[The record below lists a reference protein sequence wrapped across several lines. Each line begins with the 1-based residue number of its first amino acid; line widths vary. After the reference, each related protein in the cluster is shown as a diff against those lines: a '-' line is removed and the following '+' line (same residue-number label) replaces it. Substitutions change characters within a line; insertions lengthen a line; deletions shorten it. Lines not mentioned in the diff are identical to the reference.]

1 MDSILEHTPLHRAV
15 DGGDKCADVVQLLT
29 ETESCRSAMLN
40 KTDSSGFTPLCV
52 AATTG
57 SIKFCSLLL
66 NKGADVSVVAEKG
79 DTCLSVA
86 CKHAQLEVIDL
97 LLNSELHGGQAK
109 VDPKA
114 VYESFKRKN
123 NNSTILNK
131 LLVKD
136 SKGEAIIPENAFL
149 QSTGIQHNKLIGM
162 NAVHFA
168 AEVDD
173 ASTLLLLIQHGV
185 PTGLAR

>member
-1 MDSILEHTPLHRAV
+1 M

-29 ETESCRSAMLN
+29 ESESCRIAMLN

-57 SIKFCSLLL
+57 SLKFCHLLL
-66 NKGADVSVVAEKG
+66 SKGADVSIVAEKG

-86 CKHAQLEVIDL
+86 CKHAQLDVIDML
-97 LLNSELHGGQAK
+97 LSPEIGTK

-123 NNSTILNK
+123 KNSNMLDK
-131 LLVKD
+131 LLAKD
-136 SKGEAIIPENAFL
+136 AKGEATIPENAFI

-173 ASTLLLLIQHGV
+173 ASTLSLLIQHGV